1 MKTIFCITGLAI
13 QGLAMSVQAQTG
25 KPNIVV
31 IMTDQQRADLCGREG
46 FPLEVTPF
54 VDRLAQEN
62 VWFNKA
68 YTVMPASSPARCS
81 MFTGRFPSATHVRT
95 NHNIPDISYQQDLV
109 GVLKENGYKT
119 ALVGKNH
126 AYLKPA
132 DLDFWSLRQGAY
144 RGRTWSNR
152 VHIPDKGC
160 EVPEKRPIR
169 RKDFLSAV

>member
-1 MKTIFCITGLAI
+1 MYHRTCHTRFGYVSPGANR
-13 QGLAMSVQAQTG
+13 QTEYCG
-25 KPNIVV
+25 YY
-31 IMTDQQRADLCGREG
+31 DRSAACRLCCGREG

-132 DLDFWSLRQGAY
+132 DLDFWSEYGHWGKHKKTTPA
-144 RGRTWSNR
+144 
-152 VHIPDKGC
+152 
-160 EVPEKRPIR
+160 EKETAR
-169 RKDFLSAV
+169 S